1 MGKGDAAPPG
11 KATPGAYVP
20 PSLRGADDK
29 GDGKG
34 KGKDQNQD
42 CSLRVTNLSEDCREG
57 DLQDLFGQFG
67 TLQRVFL
74 AKDMD
79 TYQSKGF
86 AFVTYYT
93 RKDAQE
99 AIDKLHGH
107 GYDNLILSV
116 QFASLFSCFSPSED
130 PPFYMLK
137 REWPYVGTALNRIAS
152 PSRVVND

>member
-1 MGKGDAAPPG
+1 MGDKNKPA
-11 KATPGAYVP
+11 AYVP
-20 PSLRGADDK
+20 PSLRQGK

-34 KGKDQNQD
+34 KDDYAQQQD

-67 TLQRVFL
+67 ALQRVFL
-74 AKDMD
+74 AKDME

-93 RKDAQE
+93 RKDAQR

-116 QFASLFSCFSPSED
+116 QFAKP
-130 PPFYMLK
+130 K
-137 REWPYVGTALNRIAS
+137 T
-152 PSRVVND
+152 